1 MSDRLRL
8 GRRIRAARLEQNL
21 SQAALAE
28 RLGISASY
36 LNLLEHDRRSL
47 TTALLLKLAQVL
59 GLELRDLAA
68 GTDAPL
74 ASDLAEVF
82 ADPLFEDHPVT
93 PREVR
98 ELSESAPELA
108 RAVVRLHH
116 AYTASRTSLDS
127 MAQRLADTQDG
138 GSEDMSQDLAA
149 IGRVRLSSEQVSDL
163 LERNKNYFPELE
175 SEAAR
180 LWREATIDREN
191 LFGSLSRHLQTRHGV
206 RVTIRTVAEMRGAV
220 RRYDVPRREL
230 SLSEVLRRGSRNF
243 QLAHQIGLLECSE
256 TLNRI
261 AADQYLTT
269 DESRALAR
277 VALASYFASAV
288 LMPYDDFFEAAEQ
301 LRYDIELLGHRFRAS
316 FEQVCHRLTN
326 LHKPGSE
333 GVAFHMVRVDIAG
346 NISKK
351 FAPAGMRF
359 PRFSGLCPLWSVHAA
374 FLQPGMFRTQLSR
387 LPDGTAFFSVARTVR
402 RHSGDFRTPAV
413 MYAVAL
419 GCDLA
424 SARRVV
430 YADGVDLTNID
441 AAMPVG
447 ITCRTCE
454 RISCEAR
461 AFPSLQRSLAIDEN
475 VRGVNFFAPVSRA
488 GDGR

>member
-1 MSDRLRL
+1 MAERLRL

-36 LNLLEHDRRSL
+36 LNLLEHDRRAL

-68 GTDAPL
+68 GSDAPL
-74 ASDLAEVF
+74 ASDLSEVF

-93 PREVR
+93 PREIR
-98 ELSESAPELA
+98 ELAESAPEMA

-116 AYTASRTSLDS
+116 AYNSSRTSLDS
-127 MAQRLADTQDG
+127 FAQRMADTQDG
-138 GSEDMSQDLAA
+138 SQDDVPQDLTAV
-149 IGRVRLSSEQVSDL
+149 GRVRLSSEQVSDL
-163 LERNKNYFPELE
+163 IERHLNYFPDLE
-175 SEAAR
+175 SEAMR

-191 LFGSLSRHLQTRHGV
+191 LFGSLAAHLQARHGV
-206 RVTIRTVAEMRGAV
+206 RVSVRTVAEMKGAV
-220 RRYDVPRREL
+220 RRFDPAKREL
-230 SLSEVLRRGSRNF
+230 TVSEVLRRGSRNF
-243 QLAHQIGLLECSE
+243 QLAHQIGLLECGP
-256 TLNRI
+256 TLERI
-261 AADQYLTT
+261 TSDQYLTT
-269 DESRALAR
+269 DESRSLAR

-346 NISKK
+346 NLSKK
-351 FAPAGMRF
+351 FATAGIRF
-359 PRFSGLCPLWSVHAA
+359 PRFSGLCPLWAVHAA

-402 RHSGDFRTPAV
+402 RHSGDFRTPSV

-430 YADGVDLTNID
+430 YADGVDLGNVD
-441 AAMPVG
+441 AAVPVG

-454 RISCEAR
+454 RTNCEAR
-461 AFPSLQRSLAIDEN
+461 AFPSLQGPLSIDEN
-475 VRGVNFFAPVSRA
+475 VRGVNFFAPV
-488 GDGR
+488 GRTAEAR